1 MYKNKKIAVVV
12 PAYKEEELIEETL
25 SSIPE
30 YVDRIYAVDDGSP
43 DRTYEVMRK
52 IAEEDP
58 RIICMK
64 HEENGGVGVAIVTGY
79 KKALQD
85 RMDIAVVMAGDNQM
99 NASFLPDL
107 LEPIINGR
115 ADYVKANRLLSPR
128 YRIGM
133 GKWRFFGNSILT
145 FLTKIASGYWQ
156 IMDPQNGYTAISRN
170 ALERLELDSI
180 YPWYGYCNDILVK
193 LNVYGLRVV
202 DVPVPAR
209 YGSEKSSIKYSTYI
223 VKISLML
230 LKNFFWRL
238 KMKYIIL
245 SFNPLVFFY
254 ILGIILTPIGFIT
267 GVYALHYKY
276 ILGGSLFVRGVLSL
290 LIFIIGIQF
299 LSFAMLYDMQMD
311 NMDKRIKIDT

>member
-1 MYKNKKIAVVV
+1 MYKNKKIAVVI
-12 PAYKEEELIEETL
+12 PAYKEEKLIGETL
-25 SSIPE
+25 SYIPE

-43 DRTYEVMRK
+43 DRTYEIMLK
-52 IAEEDP
+52 IAKEDP

-64 HEENGGVGVAIVTGY
+64 HKKNGGVGAAIVTGY
-79 KKALQD
+79 KKALED
-85 RMDIAVVMAGDNQM
+85 EMDIAVVMAGDNQM
-99 NASFLPDL
+99 DASFLPDL
-107 LEPIINGR
+107 LEPIIKGR

-128 YRIGM
+128 YRLGM

-209 YGSEKSSIKYSTYI
+209 YGMEKSSIKYSTYI

-230 LKNFFWRL
+230 LRNFFWRL
-238 KMKYIIL
+238 KMKYIVL

-267 GVYALHYKY
+267 GIYALHHKY
-276 ILGGSLFVRGVLSL
+276 VVGGSLFVRGVLSL

-311 NMDKRIKIDT
+311 KSERRTNFGT

>member
-1 MYKNKKIAVVV
+1 
-12 PAYKEEELIEETL
+12 
-25 SSIPE
+25 
-30 YVDRIYAVDDGSP
+30 
-43 DRTYEVMRK
+43 
-52 IAEEDP
+52 
-58 RIICMK
+58 
-64 HEENGGVGVAIVTGY
+64 
-79 KKALQD
+79 
-85 RMDIAVVMAGDNQM
+85 
-99 NASFLPDL
+99 
-107 LEPIINGR
+107 
-115 ADYVKANRLLSPR
+115 
-128 YRIGM
+128 M

-170 ALERLELDSI
+170 ALERLDLDSI

-202 DVPVPAR
+202 DVPMPTR
-209 YGSEKSSIKYSTYI
+209 YGREKSSIKYGKYI
-223 VKISLML
+223 VKISHML
-230 LKNFFWRL
+230 LRNFFWRL

-267 GVYALHYKY
+267 GIYALYYKY
-276 ILGGSLFVRGVLSL
+276 VVGGSLFVRGVLSL

-311 NMDKRIKIDT
+311 KSERRTNFGT

>member
-1 MYKNKKIAVVV
+1 MLKIA
-12 PAYKEEELIEETL
+12 K
-25 SSIPE
+25 
-30 YVDRIYAVDDGSP
+30 
-43 DRTYEVMRK
+43 
-52 IAEEDP
+52 EDP

-64 HEENGGVGVAIVTGY
+64 HKKNEGVGAAIVTGY
-79 KKALQD
+79 KKALED
-85 RMDIAVVMAGDNQM
+85 GMDIAVVMAGDNQM
-99 NASFLPDL
+99 DASFLPDL
-107 LEPIINGR
+107 LEPIIKGR

-128 YRIGM
+128 YRLGM

-156 IMDPQNGYTAISRN
+156 IMDPQNGYTVISRN

-209 YGSEKSSIKYSTYI
+209 YGMEKSSIKYGTYI

-230 LKNFFWRL
+230 LRNFFWRL

-254 ILGIILTPIGFIT
+254 ILGIILTPIGFIA
-267 GVYALHYKY
+267 GIYALHHKY
-276 ILGGSLFVRGVLSL
+276 VVGGSLFVRGVLSL

-299 LSFAMLYDMQMD
+299 LSFAMLFDMQID
-311 NMDKRIKIDT
+311 NSERRSNIDT